1 MPAPSGVCT
10 AGRKRVR
17 FLQLCGG
24 RDPVGSVRMP
34 AALPGGGTCG
44 VAAVCRRPEKGP
56 PRQFGE
62 RAFSGFPEA
71 PAASSSLRRPVVQ
84 DLSATRASWHLG
96 VLVVVPRPA
105 MLVCLTVA
113 RVVLRR
119 SAAARQRTRP
129 RLFRGRWPL
138 PARSLRLDS
147 RPAMA
152 VLATNDSLGRRSV
165 RAWLD
170 WRSGLLGISVPVPS
184 KMSLRAP
191 LSASMSRR
199 WHLEVTILPASAV
212 FRPNLELRPGYR
224 RLDLV
229 CERPCA
235 SGAAS
240 ENQPQASL
248 SPRTSLCVWGCPY
261 ANGKRNCTG
270 GPDAVRF
277 PG

>member
-1 MPAPSGVCT
+1 MPAPFWVCT
-10 AGRKRVR
+10 AGRQRVR

-34 AALPGGGTCG
+34 AALPSGGACG

-113 RVVLRR
+113 R
-119 SAAARQRTRP
+119 
-129 RLFRGRWPL
+129 PL
-138 PARSLRLDS
+138 PARSLRLDF

-152 VLATNDSLGRRSV
+152 VLATNDSLGRRFV
-165 RAWLD
+165 LAWLD
-170 WRSGLLGISVPVPS
+170 WRCGLLSISVPVLS
-184 KMSLRAP
+184 KKSLRAP
-191 LSASMSRR
+191 LSVSKIQHRR
-199 WHLEVTILPASAV
+199 
-212 FRPNLELRPGYR
+212 
-224 RLDLV
+224 
-229 CERPCA
+229 
-235 SGAAS
+235 
-240 ENQPQASL
+240 
-248 SPRTSLCVWGCPY
+248 
-261 ANGKRNCTG
+261 
-270 GPDAVRF
+270 
-277 PG
+277 